1 MQVFNTYFSSDFI
14 LSKGAL
20 TNIIFSDRSDG
31 KTFDCKS
38 QALLDYEKDK
48 SITIY
53 MRRFKTEITQKM
65 YETFFDEVLDKEPY
79 ERFRK
84 WGFKGCRTGIQVSTD
99 YGKTWDWIIYF
110 IPLSMGAKL
119 KSQLNVMRIRKI
131 RYDEV
136 IPLDD
141 KYLPKECIQLME
153 FYKSIDR
160 DRETTQLV
168 LTGNRITLFNP
179 FFDFWGIRLQITKE
193 QIKMYKNDT
202 VAVQIYVNDEHREKR
217 DEGKFRKMVEGTP
230 YEDYDKGGIL
240 SALHVNIRPREGFSY
255 WCSFKTSIG
264 DGSIWY
270 KNGQIVVSEYKRN
283 DGFMIV
289 DRIYNSRREQ
299 YSCTFNKFPRILKD
313 TYNSGNMYFE
323 TDRAFY
329 IFQDILIKIGS
340 SK

>member
-1 MQVFNTYFSSDFI
+1 MFSSYFSSDFI

-31 KTFDCKS
+31 KTFDCKA

-65 YETFFDEVLDKEPY
+65 YETFFDEVLAIEEYK
-79 ERFRK
+79 RFSR
-84 WGFKGCRTGIQVSTD
+84 WQFKGTRTGIQVSLD
-99 YGKTWDWIIYF
+99 LGKTWDWIIYF

-119 KSQLNVMRIRKI
+119 KSQLEVRRIKKI

-141 KYLPKECIQLME
+141 KYLPKECVQLME

-193 QIKMYKNDT
+193 QIKLYKNDT
-202 VAVQIYVNDEHREKR
+202 VAVQIYVNDEHREKINK
-217 DEGKFRKMVEGTP
+217 GKFRQMVEGTE
-230 YEDYDKGGIL
+230 YEEYDKGGIL
-240 SALHVNIRPREGFSY
+240 SALHINIKERTGYEY
-255 WCSFKTSIG
+255 WCSFKTENG
-264 DGSIWY
+264 EGSIWY
-270 KNGQIVVSEYKRN
+270 RNGQMVISEYKRN
-283 DGFMIV
+283 DNFILT
-289 DRIYNSRREQ
+289 DKIYKTKREQ
-299 YSCTFNKFPRILKD
+299 YVCTFGRFPTTLK
-313 TYNSGNMYFE
+313 TIYKTGNMFFE
-323 TDRAFY
+323 TERAFY
-329 IFQDILIKIGS
+329 IFQGILIKIGS
-340 SK
+340 AK

>member
-1 MQVFNTYFSSDFI
+1 MFNTYFDSDYI

-20 TNIIFSDRSDG
+20 TNLVFSDRSDG
-31 KTFDCKS
+31 KTFDCKAK
-38 QALLDYEKDK
+38 ALLDYEQDK
-48 SITIY
+48 SITVY
-53 MRRFKTEITQKM
+53 MRRFKTEITQKL
-65 YETFFDEVLDKEPY
+65 YETFFDEVLVIKEY
-79 ERFRK
+79 ERFNK
-84 WGFKGCRTGIQVSTD
+84 WGFKGSRTGVQVSTD

-119 KSQLNVMRIRKI
+119 KSQIDVRRIKRI

-153 FYKSIDR
+153 FYKSVDR

-179 FFDFWGIRLQITKE
+179 FFDFWKIRLQITKE
-193 QIKMYKNDT
+193 QIKTYQEDT

-217 DEGKFRKMVEGTP
+217 DSGKFRKMVMGTD

-240 SALHVNIRPREGFSY
+240 NAIKANIRSREGFNY
-255 WCSFKTSIG
+255 WCSFKTELG
-264 DGSIWY
+264 EGSVWY
-270 KNGQIVVSEYKRN
+270 KSGQIVISEYKRA
-283 DGFMIV
+283 DSFYLV
-289 DRIYNSRREQ
+289 DRIYNTKREQ
-299 YSCTFNKFPRILKD
+299 YTCTFGKFPRILKD
-313 TYNSGNMYFE
+313 TYNSGNMFFE

-329 IFQDILIKIGS
+329 IFQDILIKVGS
-340 SK
+340 CK